1 MQTRRPL
8 ALAVATALLTV
19 IGGAFALGGALL
31 LVLATGRIPFLD
43 SVNAFGAIVL
53 DGVGSIVL
61 AWFAWL
67 AAGSLWRG
75 RARGWTASLVI
86 ATVAVGAALTAA
98 VNAGGQGLVTVG
110 LVLTACALGFV
121 VAPSTRHAAG
131 IA

>member
-53 DGVGSIVL
+53 VGVGSIVL

-98 VNAGGQGLVTVG
+98 VNAGGQGLVPVG

>member
-1 MQTRRPL
+1 V

-19 IGGAFALGGALL
+19 IGAAFALAGSLL

-43 SVNAFGAIVL
+43 SLNAFGAVVL
-53 DGVGSIVL
+53 VGVGAIAL

-86 ATVAVGAALTAA
+86 AVVAVGAALTAA
-98 VNAGGQGLVTVG
+98 VNSGGQGLVVVG

-121 VAPSTRHAAG
+121 LAPSTRHAAG
-131 IA
+131 VA

>member
-53 DGVGSIVL
+53 VGVGSIVL

-86 ATVAVGAALTAA
+86 AIVAVGSALTAV
-98 VNAGGQGLVTVG
+98 VNSGGQGLVAVG
-110 LVLTACALGFV
+110 LILTACALGFV
-121 VAPSTRHAAG
+121 LAPSTRHAAG